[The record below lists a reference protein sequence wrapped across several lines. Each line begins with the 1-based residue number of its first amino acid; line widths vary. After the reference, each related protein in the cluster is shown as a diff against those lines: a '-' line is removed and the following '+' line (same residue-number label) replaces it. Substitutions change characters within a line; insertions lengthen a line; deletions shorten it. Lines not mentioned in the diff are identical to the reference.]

1 MTLTPTGLRFTGL
14 TNFLIINF
22 FTCPDSKS
30 VVYSTSLKKQTAFFS
45 IPNSWQVFVETIY
58 DVPSQLLFDNVNVD
72 GKKYFPYISMI
83 FVFIIIINFSKLHIA
98 LDAPSF
104 WQAGFQ
110 DPASIWVEGLWAL
123 DKHVPFVLGF
133 AVLFVVWFFVCA
145 VCYLVVPDGQTKSKF
160 AHSIKLEFVG
170 LSVLALVF
178 FFPWVILG
186 ESWDIPV
193 VRLEEK
199 ELPFLEEDLVQS
211 TEQAKCTENPLLCN
225 SPESLNKAVFIE
237 LDNLFWSFKAY
248 PVRNVLT
255 ILYAVP
261 DSFWSLELS
270 EKREIVLEALQLE
283 DEKKLLREGR
293 MVRAMQVVFVAC
305 WVIFLWPSGGG

>member
-1 MTLTPTGLRFTGL
+1 MTLKPAVLRFTGL
-14 TNFLIINF
+14 TNFLVINF
-22 FTCPDSKS
+22 FTCPDSNS
-30 VVYSTSLKKQTAFFS
+30 VVYSTSLKNQTAFFS

-58 DVPSQLLFDNVNVD
+58 DVPSQLLFDNVNVE

-83 FVFIIIINFSKLHIA
+83 FVFIIIINFSKPHIA
-98 LDAPSF
+98 LDSPFF
-104 WQAGFQ
+104 WQTGSWN
-110 DPASIWVEGLWAL
+110 PASIWVGGLWAL
-123 DKHVPFVLGF
+123 DKHVPFVLGI

-145 VCYLVVPDGQTKSKF
+145 VCYLGVPDGQTKTKF
-160 AHSIKLEFVG
+160 AHFIKLEFVG

-178 FFPWVILG
+178 FFPWIILG

-270 EKREIVLEALQLE
+270 E
-283 DEKKLLREGR
+283 
-293 MVRAMQVVFVAC
+293 
-305 WVIFLWPSGGG
+305 